1 MILLRNPL
9 GRRTMLR
16 GLGTTMALPFL
27 EAMMPAAKA
36 ADIAARPK
44 RLQIFYSPNG
54 MMMEGYRPATPPV
67 AGVGHAITTSGLVLP
82 STLEPLAPHRDQLTV
97 ISGLGHPSAA
107 AMGDRP
113 AGHGRSCP
121 AFLTGTHVRQTE
133 GTDIRCAISVDQV
146 YANHLGD
153 TTQLSSLEL
162 GIDQSSLLGSCDIGY
177 SCAYTNGISWR
188 NPTVPLPVTANPRD
202 VFERLFG
209 DGDALDTKSRLAQL
223 RRQSS
228 ILDFVMD
235 DTARLS
241 GHLGTADRHKL
252 DEYLDATRDIERR
265 IQRTMASGGD
275 AAGGAQASVID
286 RPAGIPDSFD
296 EHVRMM
302 IDLQVLAM
310 QADITRVGS
319 FMIGREL
326 SNRTYP
332 EIGVPDSHH
341 MLSHH
346 GHNPDKIAKLER
358 INRHHMT
365 YFAYYLQRMKDVK
378 DGEGSLLDRTLVLR
392 GSAFGDPNEHDHM
405 DLPVI
410 VAGGLTSGNRH
421 LVVEPKT
428 TASNLLLAALQ
439 LLDMPARSFGD
450 STGPLTAL
458 AGG

>member
-1 MILLRNPL
+1 MRVMRNPMS
-9 GRRTMLR
+9 RRTTLR
-16 GLGTTMALPFL
+16 GLGTMIALPFM
-27 EAMMPAAKA
+27 EAMMPSARA

-44 RLQIFYSPNG
+44 RLQVFYSPNG
-54 MMMEGYRPATPPV
+54 MMMDGFRP
-67 AGVGHAITTSGLVLP
+67 TTQGKDFVLP
-82 STLEPLAPHRDQLTV
+82 PTLEPLAPHRDYIT
-97 ISGLGHPSAA
+97 IITGLGHPSAA
-107 AMGDRP
+107 ALGDRP

-121 AFLTGTHVRQTE
+121 AFLTGTHVKQTE
-133 GTDIRCAISVDQV
+133 GTDIRCNVSVDQV
-146 YANHLGD
+146 YARHLGD
-153 TTQLSSLEL
+153 ATQLSSMEL
-162 GIDQSSLLGSCDIGY
+162 GIDQASLLGSCDIGY

-209 DGDALDTKSRLAQL
+209 DGDALDEKSRLAQL
-223 RRQSS
+223 RRQTS

-241 GHLGTADRHKL
+241 GQLGAEDGHKL
-252 DEYLDATRDIERR
+252 DEYLEATRDIEKR
-265 IQRTMASGGD
+265 IQKAMTSGTTSQ
-275 AAGGAQASVID
+275 AANLE

-346 GHNPDKIAKLER
+346 GSNLEKMTKLSR
-358 INRHHMT
+358 INRHHME
-365 YFAYYLQRMKDVK
+365 YFAYYLQRMRDVK
-378 DGEGSLLDRTLVLR
+378 DGDGSLLDRTLVLR

-410 VAGGLTSGNRH
+410 VAGGLAKGGRH
-421 LVVEPKT
+421 VAVEKGT
-428 TASNLLLAALQ
+428 TMSNLLLASLH
-439 LLDMPARSFGD
+439 LLDVPDTSFGD
-450 STGPLTAL
+450 STGPLKDLTRV
-458 AGG
+458 

>member
-1 MILLRNPL
+1 MIVPRKPL
-9 GRRTMLR
+9 SRRAMLR
-16 GLGTTMALPFL
+16 GAGTMVALPFL

-44 RLQIFYSPNG
+44 RLQIFYTPNG
-54 MMMEGYRPATPPV
+54 MMMQNFRPAT
-67 AGVGHAITTSGLVLP
+67 AGKGFALP
-82 STLEPLAPHRDQLTV
+82 STLEPLAPHRDAITV

-133 GTDIRCAISVDQV
+133 GSDIRCAISVDQV
-146 YANHLGD
+146 YAQHLGD
-153 TTQLSSLEL
+153 ATQLSSLEL
-162 GIDQSSLLGSCDIGY
+162 GIDQASLLGSCDIGY
-177 SCAYTNGISWR
+177 SCAYTNGISWLS
-188 NPTVPLPVTANPRD
+188 PTVPLPVAANPRD

-209 DGDALDTKSRLAQL
+209 DGDALDEKSRLAQL
-223 RRQSS
+223 RRQTS

-235 DTARLS
+235 DSARLA
-241 GHLGTADRHKL
+241 GQLGVEDRRKL
-252 DEYLDATRDIERR
+252 DEYLDATRAIEKR
-265 IQRTMASGGD
+265 IQRTMASGV
-275 AAGGAQASVID
+275 AQSGGLE

-296 EHVRMM
+296 EHVRLM

-319 FMIGREL
+319 FMIGREI

-332 EIGVPDSHH
+332 EIGIPDSHH

-346 GHNPDKIAKLER
+346 GHSPEKMAKLAR
-358 INRHHMT
+358 LNQHHME
-365 YFAYYLQRMKDVK
+365 YFAYFLDRMKAVR
-378 DGEGSLLDRTLVLR
+378 DGEGTLLDRTLVLR

-410 VAGGLTSGNRH
+410 VAGGLIEGGRH
-421 LVVEPKT
+421 VVLDKT
-428 TASNLLLAALQ
+428 VTMSNLLLAALH
-439 LLDMPARSFGD
+439 LLDVPAATFGD
-450 STGPLTAL
+450 STGPLAEL
-458 AGG
+458 AGV

>member
-1 MILLRNPL
+1 
-9 GRRTMLR
+9 MLR
-16 GLGTTMALPFL
+16 GVGTMMALPFM

-44 RLQIFYSPNG
+44 RLQIFYTPNG
-54 MMMEGYRPATPPV
+54 MMMDSFRPATLGKGF
-67 AGVGHAITTSGLVLP
+67 ALP
-82 STLEPLAPHRDQLTV
+82 STLEPLAPHRDTITIV
-97 ISGLGHPSAA
+97 SGLGHPSAA

-133 GTDIRCAISVDQV
+133 GTDIRCGISVDQV
-146 YANHLGD
+146 YARHIGD
-153 TTQLSSLEL
+153 ATQLNSLEL
-162 GIDQSSLLGSCDIGY
+162 GIDQASLLGSCDIGY
-177 SCAYTNGISWR
+177 SCAYTNGISWL

-209 DGDALDTKSRLAQL
+209 DGDALDEKSRLAQL

-241 GHLGTADRHKL
+241 GQLGTEDRRKL
-252 DEYLDATRDIERR
+252 DEYLEATRDIEKR
-265 IQRTMASGGD
+265 IQRAMTTSAAQSASLE
-275 AAGGAQASVID
+275 

-319 FMIGREL
+319 FMIGREI

-346 GHNPDKIAKLER
+346 GRNPEKMTKLAR
-358 INRHHMT
+358 INRHHME
-365 YFAYYLQRMKDVK
+365 YFAYYLQRMKEVK

-392 GSAFGDPNEHDHM
+392 GSAFGDSNEHDHM
-405 DLPVI
+405 DLPLI
-410 VAGGLTSGNRH
+410 VAGGLVKGDLH
-421 LVVEPKT
+421 IAAEKHM
-428 TASNLLLAALQ
+428 TASNLLLAALN
-439 LLDMPARSFGD
+439 LLDVPAASFGD
-450 STGPLTAL
+450 STGPLAEL
-458 AGG
+458 ASA

>member
-1 MILLRNPL
+1 MIVLRKPL
-9 GRRTMLR
+9 ARRTMLR
-16 GLGTTMALPFL
+16 GMGTMMALPFL

-54 MMMEGYRPATPPV
+54 MMMETFRP
-67 AGVGHAITTSGLVLP
+67 TSQGPGLVLP
-82 STLEPLAPHRDQLTV
+82 PTLEPLAPHRHYVSV

-121 AFLTGTHVRQTE
+121 AFLTGTHVKQTE

-146 YANHLGD
+146 FANHLGEA
-153 TTQLSSLEL
+153 TQLSALEL
-162 GIDQSSLLGSCDIGY
+162 GIDQASLLGSCDIGY

-188 NPTVPLPVTANPRD
+188 SPTVPLPVTANPRD

-209 DGDALDTKSRLAQL
+209 DGDTLDAKGRLAQL

-228 ILDFVMD
+228 ILDFVMAD
-235 DTARLS
+235 AARLS
-241 GHLGTADRHKL
+241 GQLGVEDRRKL
-252 DEYLDATRDIERR
+252 DEYLEATRDVEKR
-265 IQRTMASGGD
+265 IQKAILSG
-275 AAGGAQASVID
+275 GGAQATD
-286 RPAGIPDSFD
+286 LERPAGIPASFD
-296 EHVRMM
+296 EHVRLM

-346 GHNPDKIAKLER
+346 GHIPEKIAKLER
-358 INRHHMT
+358 INRYHMG
-365 YFAYYLQRMKDVK
+365 YFAYYLQRMRDVK

-410 VAGGLTSGNRH
+410 VAGGLVKGDRH
-421 LVVEPKT
+421 IVVEKNT
-428 TASNLLLAALQ
+428 TASNLLLASLHVLGVQAN
-439 LLDMPARSFGD
+439 SFGD
-450 STGPLTAL
+450 STGPLKEL
-458 AGG
+458 ADA

>member
-1 MILLRNPL
+1 MIVLRKPL
-9 GRRTMLR
+9 ARRTMLR
-16 GLGTTMALPFL
+16 GMGTMMALPFL
-27 EAMMPAAKA
+27 EAMMPAARA

-54 MMMEGYRPATPPV
+54 MMMETFRP
-67 AGVGHAITTSGLVLP
+67 TSQGPGLVLP
-82 STLEPLAPHRDQLTV
+82 PTLEPLAPHRRYVSV

-121 AFLTGTHVRQTE
+121 AFLTGTHVKQTE

-146 YANHLGD
+146 FANHLGEA
-153 TTQLSSLEL
+153 TQLSSLEL
-162 GIDQSSLLGSCDIGY
+162 GIDQASLLGSCDIGY

-188 NPTVPLPVTANPRD
+188 SPTVPLPVTANPRD

-209 DGDALDTKSRLAQL
+209 DGDTLDVKGRLAQL

-228 ILDFVMD
+228 ILDFVMAD
-235 DTARLS
+235 AARLS
-241 GHLGTADRHKL
+241 GQLGVEDRRKL
-252 DEYLDATRDIERR
+252 DEYLEATRDVEKR
-265 IQRTMASGGD
+265 IQKAIMSG
-275 AAGGAQASVID
+275 GGAQAANLE
-286 RPAGIPDSFD
+286 RPAGIPESFD
-296 EHVRMM
+296 EHVRLM

-346 GHNPDKIAKLER
+346 GHIPEKIAKLER
-358 INRHHMT
+358 INRHHMN
-365 YFAYYLQRMKDVK
+365 YFAYFLQRMRDVK

-405 DLPVI
+405 DLPII
-410 VAGGLTSGNRH
+410 VAGGLVKGDRH
-421 LVVEPKT
+421 IVVEKNT
-428 TASNLLLAALQ
+428 TASNLLLASLHVLGVEAS
-439 LLDMPARSFGD
+439 SFGD
-450 STGPLTAL
+450 STGPLKELVDA
-458 AGG
+458 

>member
-1 MILLRNPL
+1 MILLRKPL
-9 GRRTMLR
+9 PRRTMLR
-16 GLGTTMALPFL
+16 GLGTMIALPFL

-44 RLQIFYSPNG
+44 RLQIFYTPNG
-54 MMMEGYRPATPPV
+54 MMMENFRP
-67 AGVGHAITTSGLVLP
+67 TSQGPGLVLP
-82 STLEPLAPHRDQLTV
+82 STLEPLAPHRQYISV

-121 AFLTGTHVRQTE
+121 AFLTGTHVKQTE

-146 YANHLGD
+146 YANHLGEA
-153 TTQLSSLEL
+153 TQLSSLEL
-162 GIDQSSLLGSCDIGY
+162 GIDQASLLGSCDIGY

-209 DGDALDTKSRLAQL
+209 DGDALDAKARLGQL
-223 RRQSS
+223 RRQAS
-228 ILDFVMD
+228 ILDFVMA

-241 GHLGTADRHKL
+241 GRLGADDRHKL
-252 DEYLDATRDIERR
+252 DEYLDATRDIEKR
-265 IQRTMASGGD
+265 IQRAMVSG
-275 AAGGAQASVID
+275 GGAQAID
-286 RPAGIPDSFD
+286 LERPAGIPDSFD
-296 EHVRMM
+296 DHVRLM

-319 FMIGREL
+319 FMIGREI

-346 GHNPDKIAKLER
+346 GHIPEKMAKLAR
-358 INRHHMT
+358 INRRHME
-365 YFAYYLQRMKDVK
+365 YFAYYLQRMREVK

-405 DLPVI
+405 DLPII
-410 VAGGLTSGNRH
+410 VAGGLVKGDRH
-421 LVVEPKT
+421 LVVEKGT
-428 TASNLLLAALQ
+428 TASNLLLAALHV
-439 LLDMPARSFGD
+439 LDVPANALGD
-450 STGPLTAL
+450 SNGPLKEL
-458 AGG
+458 ADA

>member
-1 MILLRNPL
+1 MIVLRKPL
-9 GRRTMLR
+9 ARRTMLR
-16 GLGTTMALPFL
+16 GMGTMMALPFL

-54 MMMEGYRPATPPV
+54 MMMETFRP
-67 AGVGHAITTSGLVLP
+67 TSQGPGLVLP
-82 STLEPLAPHRDQLTV
+82 PTLEPLAPHRHYVSV

-121 AFLTGTHVRQTE
+121 AFLTGTHVKQTE

-146 YANHLGD
+146 FANHLGEA
-153 TTQLSSLEL
+153 TQLSSLEL
-162 GIDQSSLLGSCDIGY
+162 GIDQASLLGSCDIGY

-188 NPTVPLPVTANPRD
+188 SPTVPLPVTANPRD

-209 DGDALDTKSRLAQL
+209 DGDTLDAKGRLAQL

-228 ILDFVMD
+228 ILDFVMAD
-235 DTARLS
+235 AARLS
-241 GHLGTADRHKL
+241 GQLGVEDRRKL
-252 DEYLDATRDIERR
+252 DEYLEATRDVERR
-265 IQRTMASGGD
+265 IQKAILSG
-275 AAGGAQASVID
+275 GGAQATD
-286 RPAGIPDSFD
+286 LERPAGIPASFD
-296 EHVRMM
+296 EQVRLM

-346 GHNPDKIAKLER
+346 GHIPEKIAKLER
-358 INRHHMT
+358 INRYHMG
-365 YFAYYLQRMKDVK
+365 YFAYYLQRMRDVK

-410 VAGGLTSGNRH
+410 VAGGLVKGDRH
-421 LVVEPKT
+421 IVVEKST
-428 TASNLLLAALQ
+428 TASNLLLASLHVLGVQAN
-439 LLDMPARSFGD
+439 SFGD
-450 STGPLTAL
+450 STGPLKEL
-458 AGG
+458 ADA

>member
-1 MILLRNPL
+1 MIVLRKPL
-9 GRRTMLR
+9 ARRTMLR
-16 GLGTTMALPFL
+16 GLGTMMALPFL
-27 EAMMPAAKA
+27 EAMMPAASA

-54 MMMEGYRPATPPV
+54 MMMENFRP
-67 AGVGHAITTSGLVLP
+67 TSQGPGLVLP
-82 STLEPLAPHRDQLTV
+82 TTLEPLASHRQYV
-97 ISGLGHPSAA
+97 SVVSGLGHPSAA

-121 AFLTGTHVRQTE
+121 AFLTGTHVKQTE

-146 YANHLGD
+146 FANHLGEA
-153 TTQLSSLEL
+153 TQLSSLEL
-162 GIDQSSLLGSCDIGY
+162 GIDQASLLGSCDIGY

-188 NPTVPLPVTANPRD
+188 SPTVPLPVTANPRD

-209 DGDALDTKSRLAQL
+209 DGDTLDAKDRVAQL

-228 ILDFVMD
+228 ILDFVME

-241 GHLGTADRHKL
+241 GQLGVEDRHKL
-252 DEYLDATRDIERR
+252 DEYLEATRDVEKR
-265 IQRTMASGGD
+265 IQKAMTSGGS
-275 AAGGAQASVID
+275 AQAAALE
-286 RPAGIPDSFD
+286 RPAGIPNSFD
-296 EHVRMM
+296 EHVRLM

-346 GHNPDKIAKLER
+346 GHNPEKIVKLAR
-358 INRHHMT
+358 INRHHME
-365 YFAYYLQRMKDVK
+365 YFAYYLQRMRDVQ

-405 DLPVI
+405 DLPII
-410 VAGGLTSGNRH
+410 VAGGLVKGDRH
-421 LVVEPKT
+421 IVVEKNT
-428 TASNLLLAALQ
+428 TASNLLLASLHVLGVQAN
-439 LLDMPARSFGD
+439 AFGD
-450 STGPLTAL
+450 STGSLKEL
-458 AGG
+458 ADA

>member
-1 MILLRNPL
+1 
-9 GRRTMLR
+9 MLR
-16 GLGTTMALPFL
+16 GMGTMMALPFM
-27 EAMMPAAKA
+27 EAMMPSAKA
-36 ADIAARPK
+36 ADVASRPK

-54 MMMEGYRPATPPV
+54 MMMKDFVPASSG
-67 AGVGHAITTSGLVLP
+67 AGFALP
-82 STLEPLAPHRDQLTV
+82 STLEPLAAHREQISIV
-97 ISGLGHPSAA
+97 SGLGHPQAA

-121 AFLTGTHVRQTE
+121 AFITGVHVRQTE
-133 GTDIRCAISVDQV
+133 GTDIRCGVSMDQV
-146 YANHLGD
+146 YANHVGD
-153 TTQLSSLEL
+153 ATQLSSLEL
-162 GIDQSSLLGSCDIGY
+162 GIDQASLLGSCDIGY

-188 NPTVPLPVTANPRD
+188 NPTVPLPVTANPSD

-209 DGDALDTKSRLAQL
+209 DGDTLDAKSRLAQL

-241 GHLGTADRHKL
+241 GQLGMEDRAKL
-252 DEYLDATRDIERR
+252 DEYLEATRDIEKR
-265 IQRTMASGGD
+265 IQRTMASGATSGAGD
-275 AAGGAQASVID
+275 MT

-296 EHVRMM
+296 DHVRMM

-310 QADITRVGS
+310 QADITRVSS

-346 GHNPDKIAKLER
+346 GNNPEKMEKLAR
-358 INRHHMT
+358 INRHHMR
-365 YFAYYLQRMKDVK
+365 YFAYYLERMKAVK

-410 VAGGLTSGNRH
+410 VAGGLVKGGRH
-421 LVVEPKT
+421 VVAEKGT
-428 TASNLLLAALQ
+428 TMSNLLLASLN
-439 LLDMPARSFGD
+439 LLDVPATSFGD
-450 STGPLTAL
+450 STGAFGAL
-458 AGG
+458 SDG

>member
-1 MILLRNPL
+1 MIILRKPLSRRTLLR
-9 GRRTMLR
+9 GTGTM
-16 GLGTTMALPFL
+16 MALPLL
-27 EAMMPAAKA
+27 EAMMPSAQA
-36 ADIAARPK
+36 ADIAAQPK

-54 MMMEGYRPATPPV
+54 MMMNQFLPTTQGPGFTLPP
-67 AGVGHAITTSGLVLP
+67 
-82 STLEPLAPHRDQLTV
+82 TLEPLASHRAQ
-97 ISGLGHPSAA
+97 ISVVTGLGHPSAA

-121 AFLTGTHVRQTE
+121 AFITGVHVKQTE
-133 GTDIRCAISVDQV
+133 GTDIHCGISVDQA

-153 TTQLSSLEL
+153 ATQLSSLEL
-162 GIDQSSLLGSCDIGY
+162 GIDQASLLGSCDIGY

-209 DGDALDTKSRLAQL
+209 DGDALDAQSRLVQL

-235 DTARLS
+235 DSARLS
-241 GHLGTADRHKL
+241 GTLGREDRHKL
-252 DEYLDATRDIERR
+252 DEYLEATRDIERR
-265 IQRTMASGGD
+265 IQRSIASGGGAE
-275 AAGGAQASVID
+275 AAGLE

-296 EHVRMM
+296 EHVRLM

-346 GHNPDKIAKLER
+346 GNNPEKMAKLAR
-358 INRHHMT
+358 INRHHME
-365 YFAYYLQRMKDVK
+365 YFAYYLDRMKAVK

-410 VAGGLTSGNRH
+410 VAGGLVPGDRH
-421 LVVEPKT
+421 IVAQKGT
-428 TASNLLLAALQ
+428 TMSNLLLSALH
-439 LLDMPARSFGD
+439 LLDVPATSFGD
-450 STGPLTAL
+450 STGPFAAL
-458 AGG
+458 AHA

>member
-1 MILLRNPL
+1 MIILRKPLSRRTLLR
-9 GRRTMLR
+9 GA
-16 GLGTTMALPFL
+16 GTTMALPFL
-27 EAMMPAAKA
+27 EAMMPSARA
-36 ADIAARPK
+36 ADVASRPK

-54 MMMEGYRPATPPV
+54 MMMNQFLPVTQGPGFALPP
-67 AGVGHAITTSGLVLP
+67 
-82 STLEPLAPHRDQLTV
+82 TLEPLAPHRAQ
-97 ISGLGHPSAA
+97 ISVVTGLGHPSAA

-121 AFLTGTHVRQTE
+121 AFITGVHVKQTE
-133 GTDIRCAISVDQV
+133 GTDIRCGISVDQA
-146 YANHLGD
+146 YADHLGD
-153 TTQLSSLEL
+153 ATQLSSLEL
-162 GIDQSSLLGSCDIGY
+162 GIDQASLLGSCDIGY

-188 NPTVPLPVTANPRD
+188 NATVPLPVTANPRD

-209 DGDALDTKSRLAQL
+209 DGDALDAKSRLAQL

-235 DTARLS
+235 DSARLT
-241 GHLGTADRHKL
+241 GVLGMEDRHKL
-252 DEYLDATRDIERR
+252 DEYLEATRDIERR
-265 IQRTMASGGD
+265 VQRAIASGS
-275 AAGGAQASVID
+275 GAQTAELE

-296 EHVRMM
+296 AHVRLM

-310 QADITRVGS
+310 QADITRIGS

-346 GHNPDKIAKLER
+346 GNSPEKMAKLAR
-358 INRHHMT
+358 INRHHME
-365 YFAYYLQRMKDVK
+365 YFAYYLDRMKAVK
-378 DGEGSLLDRTLVLR
+378 DGEASLLDRTLVLR

-410 VAGGLTSGNRH
+410 VAGGLVPGDRH
-421 LVVEPKT
+421 IVAPKGT
-428 TASNLLLAALQ
+428 TMSNLLLSALH
-439 LLDMPARSFGD
+439 LLDVPASRFGD
-450 STGPLTAL
+450 SDGPFKAL
-458 AGG
+458 AGA